1 MKKIT
6 VTYRLF
12 LLALA
17 MVLIVST
24 GDLTYSAKPD
34 KDNVLTVFLI
44 PDGPP
49 DIIPSP
55 GGGGPFYIGGT
66 LFDLDT
72 GAELGEFQ
80 CWGWFF
86 TADRRMVT
94 QEYNLGDRGT
104 ILVAGEEILNPLAI
118 IGGTGDFRNARGQ
131 MEFEFTTGGVLV
143 HFDLIGAD
151 ADGND
156 R

>member
-1 MKKIT
+1 MRKIS
-6 VTYRLF
+6 VTSRLL

-24 GDLTYSAKPD
+24 GNLAYSAGPD
-34 KDNVLTVFLI
+34 KGNMLTVVLV
-44 PDGPP
+44 PDNGTF
-49 DIIPSP
+49 DIIASP
-55 GGGGPFYIGGT
+55 GGGGPFYIGGS

-104 ILVAGEEILNPLAI
+104 ILVAGEELLNPLAI
-118 IGGTGDFRNARGQ
+118 LGGTGDFKNARGQ
-131 MEFEFTTGGVLV
+131 MEVEFTAEGLLV

-151 ADGND
+151 ADGN
-156 R
+156 